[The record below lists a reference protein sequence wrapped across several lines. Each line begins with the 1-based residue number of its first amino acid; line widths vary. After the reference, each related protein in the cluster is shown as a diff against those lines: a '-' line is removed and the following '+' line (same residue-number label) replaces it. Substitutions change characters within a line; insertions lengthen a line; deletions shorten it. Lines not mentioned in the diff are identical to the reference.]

1 MGVVFLVIG
10 EILCY
15 LGQEFFSKLFS
26 ITHPDKASDV
36 TPIFNVLFGAVVAL
50 ATWIYNGFRLNP
62 DWITLLIGVINGAA
76 LFMYNFSAIHA
87 AQSGPYTLQ
96 SIMSAFG
103 NILIPLLVSIIIWS
117 DRLRLIQGIG
127 IALMLAAFVLYNA
140 HDLHGLKIGFKGFGW
155 FVLVFATNGVYSAL
169 NDAQQRIEAGGYRTD
184 MIIISFLTTA
194 VISAVSLIISR
205 NPNVRSAAKMPPRA
219 MLFAVAASVSAA
231 AAINLL
237 MTALNYVP
245 SYLLYP
251 IGSGS
256 LLILNT
262 LLGRIVL
269 KEKIQPLQYIGITA
283 ATIAIILTNL

>member
-1 MGVVFLVIG
+1 MVIVLVIG

-26 ITHPDKASDV
+26 ITHPGRASDV
-36 TPIFNVLFGAVVAL
+36 TPVFNVLFGAVVAL
-50 ATWIYNGFRLNP
+50 ATWVYNGLRLSP
-62 DWITLLIGVINGAA
+62 DWITLLIGIINGAA

-103 NILIPLLVSIIIWS
+103 NILIPLLASVVIWN

-140 HDLHGLKIGFKGFGW
+140 QGLRGLKIGFKGFGW
-155 FVLVFATNGVYSAL
+155 FLLVFVTNGVYSAL
-169 NDAQQRIEAGGYRTD
+169 NDAQQRIELGGYRTD

-194 VISAVSLIISR
+194 VISAISLALSR
-205 NPNVRSAAKMPPRA
+205 SPGVRSAVKMPPRA
-219 MLFAVAASVSAA
+219 MLYAVAASVSAA

-251 IGSGS
+251 IGSGA

-262 LLGRIVL
+262 LLGCVVLRERIKPV
-269 KEKIQPLQYIGITA
+269 QYAGIA
-283 ATIAIILTNL
+283 VATLAIVFTNL

>member
-26 ITHPDKASDV
+26 ITHPGKASDV

-50 ATWIYNGFRLNP
+50 ATWIYNGFRLKP

-127 IALMLAAFVLYNA
+127 ITLMLAAFVLYNA

-269 KEKIQPLQYIGITA
+269 KEKIQPL
-283 ATIAIILTNL
+283 

>member
-26 ITHPDKASDV
+26 ITYPGKASDV

-127 IALMLAAFVLYNA
+127 IALMLATFVLYNA

-155 FVLVFATNGVYSAL
+155 FVLVFAANGVYSAL
-169 NDAQQRIEAGGYRTD
+169 NDAQQRIEAGEHRTD

-269 KEKIQPLQYIGITA
+269 KEKIQPLQYIGIAA